1 MRTTVLGVLIV
12 ALATACGRDTAEST
26 SGKVAGQSTGATLTV
41 RDTTITGTFEAAG
54 VAEPVQ
60 RATLS
65 TKLMGSV
72 TQVLVREGDR
82 VSKGQLLARIDARD
96 VEAKRAQVD
105 AGIAGAEAMYQDAQ
119 TQVARFRA
127 LYADSAAT
135 RFQLEQVETGLARAE
150 AGLRTARASR
160 DELNAIGDYAEI
172 RAPFSGVVTQRY
184 VDPGAFAAPGAP
196 IVEVQD
202 ASRLRVSVTVAP
214 HVASALK
221 SGQSLDAAIEGHA
234 ARAVIEGAVPAP
246 AGAVYTVNALVEN
259 PKQEFMSGSA
269 ATLRIPDGTR
279 SAILIPATALVQE
292 GDLTGVRVTVG
303 GTTALRWV
311 KIGGQ
316 CVAPSGA
323 PACVE
328 VLSGLNAGDEIVVG
342 SN

>member
-1 MRTTVLGVLIV
+1 MRTTVLGVLIFGLV
-12 ALATACGRDTAEST
+12 GACGREAADSGAAKAPAGPSGST
-26 SGKVAGQSTGATLTV
+26 LVV

-54 VAEPVQ
+54 VAEPIQ

-82 VSKGQLLARIDARD
+82 VIKGQVLARIDARD
-96 VEAKRAQVD
+96 VQAKRAQVD

-119 TQVARFRA
+119 TQATRFRA

-135 RFQLEQVETGLARAE
+135 RYQLEQVETGLARAE

-172 RAPFSGVVTQRY
+172 RAPFGGIVTQRF

-202 ASRLRVSVTVAP
+202 ASRLRVSVTVP
-214 HVASALK
+214 PRVASALK
-221 SGQSLDAAIEGHA
+221 SGAGLDAMIEGRP

-259 PKQEFMSGSA
+259 SKRDFLAGSS

-279 SAILIPATALVQE
+279 NAILIPATALVQE
-292 GDLTGVRVTVG
+292 GDLTGVRVVAR
-303 GTTALRWV
+303 GTAELRWV
-311 KIGGQ
+311 KTGGQ
-316 CVAPSGA
+316 CSPPAGA
-323 PACVE
+323 VPCVE
-328 VLSGLNAGDEIVVG
+328 VLSGLTAGDEIVVG